1 MDTRCQ
7 SLVGFRIPYAR
18 FQIPKPNILDSTRL
32 DSPAAVREMSSC
44 SSLPLPPGFPKQK
57 FHGVIQL
64 VFCISY
70 RPVNSKVQ
78 PPRCYYVKTRYG
90 EQKCKPVLYEYLNCR
105 WCIFQLLAC
114 KLSKGRDQCV
124 YNHLSVE
131 YLYIL
136 PDLYPASFP
145 GSSPTRPPWERG
157 WFISA
162 VYLPA
167 YNS

>member
-1 MDTRCQ
+1 M
-7 SLVGFRIPYAR
+7 SL
-18 FQIPKPNILDSTRL
+18 
-32 DSPAAVREMSSC
+32 C

-70 RPVNSKVQ
+70 RPVYSKVQ
-78 PPRCYYVKTRYG
+78 PPRCYYVKTHYG
-90 EQKCKPVLYEYLNCR
+90 EQKCKPVPYEYLNCR

-136 PDLYPASFP
+136 PDLYPTSFP
-145 GSSPTRPPWERG
+145 GLLLLSPRGNEVDLYLGWVAQSMVSFNHCLSSIKTNTLSR
-157 WFISA
+157 
-162 VYLPA
+162 Y
-167 YNS
+167 

>member
-1 MDTRCQ
+1 M
-7 SLVGFRIPYAR
+7 SL
-18 FQIPKPNILDSTRL
+18 
-32 DSPAAVREMSSC
+32 C

-70 RPVNSKVQ
+70 RPVYSKVQ
-78 PPRCYYVKTRYG
+78 PPRCYYVKTHYG

-114 KLSKGRDQCV
+114 KLRKGRDQCV

-136 PDLYPASFP
+136 PDLYYTQPRSQGP
-145 GSSPTRPPWERG
+145 LLLSPRG
-157 WFISA
+157 NE
-162 VYLPA
+162 VDLYLQYICQLTIVNLLSHGPSCS
-167 YNS
+167 NVG